1 MPRWRA
7 SMITPGEHKM
17 LPQTVQIDLPGTL
30 LDRARVEAL
39 DEARELVT
47 FLLERYV
54 QELETTQRPQAYQT
68 YYEARTPEDEAEER
82 ELIADF
88 AFADVEA
95 TDAFSL

>member
-1 MPRWRA
+1 
-7 SMITPGEHKM
+7 M

-54 QELETTQRPQAYQT
+54 QELERTQRGQAYEA

-88 AFADVEA
+88 AFADAEA

>member
-1 MPRWRA
+1 
-7 SMITPGEHKM
+7 M

-54 QELETTQRPQAYQT
+54 QELERTQRGQAYEA

-82 ELIADF
+82 ELISDF
-88 AFADVEA
+88 AFADAEA

>member
-1 MPRWRA
+1 
-7 SMITPGEHKM
+7 M
-17 LPQTVQIDLPGTL
+17 LTQTVKIELPSTL

-39 DEARELVT
+39 DDARELVT

-54 QELETTQRPQAYQT
+54 QELETTQRRQAYEA

-88 AFADVEA
+88 AFADAEV